1 MALANHNQP
10 FHIKKAFFHTS
21 FDHSIMKRISLSVS
35 LLLGIASITFA
46 QSIDR
51 TKAPKPGPAPVI
63 NIADPSSFSLPNGLR
78 VFVVTNT
85 KLPQVSA
92 TLTIDRDPLLEG
104 EKAGMLGLAG
114 SVMRRGTTQMDKAT
128 LDETVDFLGAS
139 LSTSATTVSGSSL
152 KQNFPKLLQLMADV
166 TLRPSFNAEELEKVR
181 TQTLSGLAQAKD
193 DPEAI
198 VGNISGMLVY
208 GKNHPYGEFETE
220 ETVKRVTV
228 EDIKA
233 YHSTWWKP
241 NIAYLILV
249 GDITSN
255 DAFKLATEK
264 FGGWAKGE
272 VSKKQYPTIPLPAKT
287 MIAVVDRPSAVQ
299 SVISINAPIDL
310 KPGSANAIP
319 SSVMGNI
326 LGGGFSSRLNQN
338 LREKYAFTYG
348 AGGGVSADRLVGSFS
363 ASASVRNEKTDSA
376 IGQFIYEFKRI
387 RNESASD
394 SEVAA
399 LKNYMSGGFARSLEN
414 AGTVASFA
422 LNIARYNLPK
432 DYYRN
437 YLSRLS
443 AVNAAEVKSMANKY
457 VPVDNLIITIVG
469 NAKEVAPGLEKYG
482 QVKYYDMYGNEVA
495 APVVKKADAS
505 IKGEDILRKSVE
517 ASGGEAA
524 IAALKD
530 ISLLGSVSLM
540 GQSFTYEQTHVF
552 PDGFSTAVKM
562 GEMSLMSQTKK
573 GDAYTMTMQGATQ
586 ETDPAAKKELD
597 AKAMLIEERYFL
609 ANSGYQFEVKGI
621 ESIDGKEVYKLQITS
636 PGGSVS
642 QSFYEVSTGLKLQ
655 DIKEQDGG
663 PMGKLTVTT
672 KYTEY
677 KEYNGVKIPTKILV
691 DAGMLKQDISITDVK
706 VNQGLKTS
714 DLK

>member
-1 MALANHNQP
+1 
-10 FHIKKAFFHTS
+10 
-21 FDHSIMKRISLSVS
+21 MKRIYF
-35 LLLGIASITFA
+35 SITLLA
-46 QSIDR
+46 IATLAVCQGVDR

-63 NIADPSSFSLPNGLR
+63 NIGDPATFSLPNGLR

-114 SVMRRGTTQMDKAT
+114 ALMRRGTSQMDKAT
-128 LDETVDFLGAS
+128 LDESIDFLGAS
-139 LSTSATTVSGSSL
+139 LSTSATTVSGSAL
-152 KQNFPKLLQLMADV
+152 KQNFPKLMQLMADV
-166 TLRPSFNAEELEKVR
+166 TLRPSFSAEELEKVR

-198 VGNISGMLVY
+198 VGNVSGMLVY

-220 ETVKRVTV
+220 ETVKRVTI
-228 EDIKA
+228 EDIKS
-233 YHSTWWKP
+233 YHSAWWKP
-241 NIAYLILV
+241 NIAYLIFV
-249 GDITSN
+249 GDITTN
-255 DAFKLATEK
+255 EAMKLATEK

-272 VSKKQYPTIPLPAKT
+272 VAKRQYPAVQPPAKT
-287 MIAVVDRPSAVQ
+287 LIAVIDRPSAVQ
-299 SVISINAPIDL
+299 SVISINAPVDL
-310 KPGSANAIP
+310 KPGTADAIP
-319 SSVMGNI
+319 TSVMGNI

-338 LREKYAFTYG
+338 LREKHAFTYG
-348 AGGGVSADRLVGSFS
+348 AGGGVSSDKLVGSFR

-376 IGQFIYEFKRI
+376 VGEFINEFNRI
-387 RNESASD
+387 RNEVASD
-394 SEVAA
+394 SEVTA

-414 AGTVASFA
+414 AGTIASFA

-437 YLSRLS
+437 YLTRLA
-443 AVNAAEVKSMANKY
+443 AVNAAEVKAVANKY
-457 VPVDNLIITIVG
+457 VPVNNLIITIVG
-469 NAKEVAPGLEKYG
+469 NAKEIAPGLEKYG
-482 QVKYYDMYGNEVA
+482 QVKYFDINGNEVA
-495 APVVKKADAS
+495 APVVKQVDAS
-505 IKGEDILRKSVE
+505 IKGEDVLRKTIE
-517 ASGGEAA
+517 AAGGEAA

-530 ISLLGSVSLM
+530 ISIVGTVSLM
-540 GQSFTYEQTHVF
+540 GQTFTYEQKHVF

-573 GDAYTMTMQGATQ
+573 GDVYTMSMQGAAQ
-586 ETDPAAKKELD
+586 DADAEMKKELD
-597 AKAMLIEERYFL
+597 AKAALIEERYFL
-609 ANSGYQFEVKGI
+609 ANAGYLFEVKGI
-621 ESIDGKEVYKLQITS
+621 ETVDSKEAYNVQITS
-636 PGGSVS
+636 PAGTVS
-642 QSFYEVSTGLKLQ
+642 HSFYEVSTGLKLQ

-672 KYTEY
+672 KYTDY
-677 KEYNGVKIPTKILV
+677 KEYGGVKIPTKILIE
-691 DAGMLKQDISITDVK
+691 AGMLKQDISITEVK

>member
-1 MALANHNQP
+1 MQH
-10 FHIKKAFFHTS
+10 
-21 FDHSIMKRISLSVS
+21 MKRIYFSIA
-35 LLLGIASITFA
+35 LLAVASFAIA
-46 QSIDR
+46 QGLDR

-63 NIADPSSFSLPNGLR
+63 NIGDPATFSLPNGLR

-114 SVMRRGTTQMDKAT
+114 SLMRRGTTQMDKAT
-128 LDETVDFLGAS
+128 LDESIDFLGAG

-166 TLRPSFNAEELEKVR
+166 TLRPSFNTEELEKVR

-193 DPEAI
+193 NPEAI
-198 VGNISGMLVY
+198 VGNVSGMLVY

-228 EDIKA
+228 ADIKN

-241 NIAYLILV
+241 NIAYLIFV
-249 GDITSN
+249 GDITTN
-255 DAFKLATEK
+255 EAMKLATEK

-272 VSKKQYPTIPLPAKT
+272 VARKQYPAVLPPAKT
-287 MIAVVDRPSAVQ
+287 LIAIVDRPSSVQ
-299 SVISINAPIDL
+299 SVISINAPVDL
-310 KPGSANAIP
+310 KPGTVDAIP
-319 SSVMGNI
+319 ASVMGNI

-338 LREKYAFTYG
+338 LREKHAYTYG
-348 AGGGVSADRLVGSFS
+348 AGGGVSTDRLVGSFS

-376 IGQFIYEFKRI
+376 VGEFIYEFNRI
-387 RNESASD
+387 RNEVASD
-394 SEVAA
+394 SEVTA

-414 AGTVASFA
+414 AGTIASFA

-437 YLSRLS
+437 YLTRLA
-443 AVNAAEVKSMANKY
+443 AVNAAEVKSVANKY
-457 VPVDNLIITIVG
+457 VPVNNLIITIVG
-469 NAKEVAPGLEKYG
+469 NAKEIAPGLEKYG
-482 QVKYYDMYGNEVA
+482 QVKYFDVNGNEVA
-495 APVVKKADAS
+495 APVVKKADAN
-505 IKGEDILRKSVE
+505 IKGEDILRKSIE

-524 IAALKD
+524 VAALKD
-530 ISLLGSVSLM
+530 ITLTGTVSLM
-540 GQSFTYEQTHVF
+540 GQAFTYEQINVF
-552 PDGFSTAVKM
+552 PDGFSAAVKM
-562 GEMSLMSQTKK
+562 GEMSLMSQIKK
-573 GDAYTMTMQGATQ
+573 GDVYTVSMQGATQ
-586 ETDPAAKKELD
+586 ETDPEAKKDLD
-597 AKAMLIEERYFL
+597 AKAALIEERYYL
-609 ANSGYQFEVKGI
+609 TTPGYKFDVKGI
-621 ESIDGKEVYKLQITS
+621 ESVDGKEVYKLLITS
-636 PGGSVS
+636 PGGAVS
-642 QSFYEVSTGLKLQ
+642 QSFYEVATGLKLQ

-663 PMGKLTVTT
+663 PMGKLNVTT
-672 KYTEY
+672 IYSDY
-677 KEYNGVKIPTKILV
+677 KEYSGVKIPTKILI